1 MACGCAL
8 VTSDSQGVLDYA
20 IHQETA
26 LVSEI
31 KNPTGLAQNILKLVK
46 DNNLRI
52 SLAKRGN
59 QYVQRFTWEKAM
71 SKFQEVITQKQRAF
85 I

>member
-8 VTSDSQGVLDYA
+8 VTSNSRGVLDYA
-20 IHQETA
+20 IPQETA

-31 KNPTGLAQNILKLVK
+31 KNPTALAQNILKLIR
-46 DNNLRI
+46 DNNLRF

-59 QYVQRFTWEKAM
+59 QYIQRFTWEKAV
-71 SKFQEVITQKQRAF
+71 SKFEEVVTQK
-85 I
+85 